1 MLIQNCYV
9 PGIVLRMQYS
19 VLSCNVYSL
28 ISKIFI
34 EHLLCATP
42 FSKQKDSAVNC
53 DVDIV
58 VLAEQVQ
65 KLRLREVT

>member
-1 MLIQNCYV
+1 MSIHYFEKYLLSTYFV
-9 PGIVLRMQYS
+9 PHPL
-19 VLSCNVYSL
+19 
-28 ISKIFI
+28 
-34 EHLLCATP
+34 
-42 FSKQKDSAVNC
+42 VNRRVNY